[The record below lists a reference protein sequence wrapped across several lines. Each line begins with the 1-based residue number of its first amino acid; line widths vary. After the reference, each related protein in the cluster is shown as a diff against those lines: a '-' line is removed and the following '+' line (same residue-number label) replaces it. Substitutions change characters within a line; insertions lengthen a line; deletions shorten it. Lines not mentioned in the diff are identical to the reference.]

1 MAIITTHPFG
11 TDKNGNMVNCYSIIN
26 KNGASVTLSSLG
38 ASVVSIK
45 VPDKNGVMT
54 DVVLGYDTLEGYEKG
69 TEYFGAT
76 VGRCSGR
83 IKKGSFSLNRKKYSL
98 PINNGNNHLHGGFDS
113 FSRKMWD
120 IKMDRGD
127 VVFTL
132 LSPDG
137 DEGYPGEMKVT
148 VRYTFDDNNVLTIK
162 YSAISDQDTICNLTN
177 HSYFNLNGHN
187 TASIDDTLLS
197 INASKFIELNN
208 ELIPTGKILDTENT
222 PFDFANKK
230 SLSEA
235 LKEDHPQLTTAKG
248 FDHSFISPKGKNILS
263 FMASAT
269 GLKSG
274 ITLDCYSTQP
284 ILHLYTAN
292 YVDTDNGKNRA
303 CYKNYSGFCMEA
315 QGYPDAVNQKAFP
328 STILKANT
336 EYKQTTK
343 FAFSVFDKED

>member
-1 MAIITTHPFG
+1 MAIITIHPFG
-11 TDKNGNMVNCYSIIN
+11 TDKNGNMVNCYTIIN
-26 KNGASVTLSSLG
+26 KKGASVTLSSLG

-54 DVVLGYDTLEGYEKG
+54 DVVLGYDSLEGYEKG

-76 VGRCSGR
+76 IGRCSGR
-83 IKKGSFSLNRKKYSL
+83 INNGSFTMKRKMYNL

-120 IKMDRGD
+120 INMDLGD
-127 VVFTL
+127 VVFSL
-132 LSPDG
+132 VSPDG

-148 VRYTFDDNNVLTIK
+148 VRYSFDDNNVLTIK
-162 YSAISDQDTICNLTN
+162 YDAISDQDTICNLTN

-187 TASIDDTLLS
+187 TSSLEEHTLS
-197 INASKFIELNN
+197 INAYKFIELND
-208 ELIPTGKILDTENT
+208 ELIPTGKLLKVKNT
-222 PFDFANKK
+222 PFDFTLEKN
-230 SLSEA
+230 LFDV
-235 LKEDHPQLTTAKG
+235 LKEEHPQLTTAKG
-248 FDHSFISPKGKNILS
+248 LDHSFIANKGPDVLS
-263 FMASAT
+263 LMASAT

-292 YVDTDNGKNRA
+292 FVDTENGKNKS

-315 QGYPDAVNQKAFP
+315 QGYPDAVNHKNFP
-328 STILKANT
+328 TTVLTANT
-336 EYKQTTK
+336 HYNQTTK
-343 FAFSVFDKED
+343 FAFSINK